1 MRNCMF
7 PLGKDAV
14 RFKDSLLSD
23 VMISLSEP
31 FRILMLGYCLMV
43 CRECFLENKRGPCNK
58 ESIPCWLIIS
68 DVSI

>member
-1 MRNCMF
+1 
-7 PLGKDAV
+7 
-14 RFKDSLLSD
+14 
-23 VMISLSEP
+23 LSEP
-31 FRILMLGYCLMV
+31 FRKLMLRYCLMV